1 MAAVARVA
9 ETLIEEIRPL
19 VGRHGVGP
27 ETLACA
33 LEEALCEVHSSGKD
47 TDPSGEGLQSCLLGI
62 VLWKIFGGKDGLWI
76 SSKTEA
82 GHDVPLEVLVTAYAM
97 WEKAVSLAAKYGVDS
112 AAAAEALMAA
122 AHDRADKLAGGRDQR
137 DAGEIRDVQS
147 YMFATYKYMICGIAG
162 KQVSRQDD
170 YADIKKE
177 AENLEVSDKGA
188 FQKVLDSGIYCREFL
203 DALPPKA
210 RSVAS
215 ARYIFGYSWHET
227 AGRLG
232 SSVNAA
238 QKAMSAGVRKVIG
251 SCRRELS
258 RVRHGKLVDIEV
270 HKKRGKKASSGG
282 V

>member
-1 MAAVARVA
+1 M
-9 ETLIEEIRPL
+9 IEEIRPL

-82 GHDVPLEVLVTAYAM
+82 GHDVPLEVLVTAYAI

-112 AAAAEALMAA
+112 AAAAEPLMAA

-210 RSVAS
+210 RSVAT
-215 ARYIFGYSWHET
+215 AR
-227 AGRLG
+227 
-232 SSVNAA
+232 
-238 QKAMSAGVRKVIG
+238 
-251 SCRRELS
+251 
-258 RVRHGKLVDIEV
+258 
-270 HKKRGKKASSGG
+270 
-282 V
+282 